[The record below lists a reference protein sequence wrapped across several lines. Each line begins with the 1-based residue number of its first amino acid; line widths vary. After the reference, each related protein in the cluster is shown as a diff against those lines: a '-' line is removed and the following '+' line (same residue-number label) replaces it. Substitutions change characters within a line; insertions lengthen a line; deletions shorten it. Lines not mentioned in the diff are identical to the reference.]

1 MTKEQILFGGCINEE
16 IRHEC
21 EQKEIKAFDFMKMD
35 DVAIYNAIATA
46 EGAIMEAIKMQ
57 PINLHKK
64 SLSGP
69 WLWKMRKSSCSETKR
84 NRCSGNSLCQK

>member
-1 MTKEQILFGGCINEE
+1 
-16 IRHEC
+16 
-21 EQKEIKAFDFMKMD
+21 MKMD

-46 EGAIMEAIKMQ
+46 EGAVMEAIKMQ

-69 WLWKMRKSSCSETKR
+69 WLWKMCKKFLQR
-84 NRCSGNSLCQK
+84 N